1 MLQATA
7 IAGMLSVLELGAG
20 DYILQKISNNR
31 FQFEKSIIWLGFALL
46 MLAVL
51 LANAAL
57 LFLFDSDFAT
67 YISGFFIVFSSAL
80 LVYYSIVIKLSYVI
94 SFFRKLIVAFSGF
107 SILFLLFLFL
117 INKYDWLDY
126 SELLMVIYG
135 YQCFFG
141 VVCFSALLRTKMFV
155 LEGFSYFGGIWKFA
169 LDGIFNPLAIGFLFF
184 SITLMQHRED
194 VVDYSVLM
202 RLTGIAAMFIF
213 IEIMKIWQGNK
224 LFLANKVLKRCMVL
238 AVVGV
243 LSLWLT
249 SEIWWKFL
257 GASERGMSW
266 QMALLLLLF
275 VFSRVGQD
283 IAGQFYKKINKENI
297 AMLLSVISL
306 VIILCVCL
314 FLKQDADYG
323 VWLIPAYSFIMFL
336 LSFLFIYRS
345 LIIKNEK

>member
-1 MLQATA
+1 
-7 IAGMLSVLELGAG
+7 
-20 DYILQKISNNR
+20 
-31 FQFEKSIIWLGFALL
+31 
-46 MLAVL
+46 
-51 LANAAL
+51 
-57 LFLFDSDFAT
+57 
-67 YISGFFIVFSSAL
+67 
-80 LVYYSIVIKLSYVI
+80 
-94 SFFRKLIVAFSGF
+94 
-107 SILFLLFLFL
+107 
-117 INKYDWLDY
+117 
-126 SELLMVIYG
+126 
-135 YQCFFG
+135 
-141 VVCFSALLRTKMFV
+141 
-155 LEGFSYFGGIWKFA
+155 
-169 LDGIFNPLAIGFLFF
+169 
-184 SITLMQHRED
+184 MQHRED